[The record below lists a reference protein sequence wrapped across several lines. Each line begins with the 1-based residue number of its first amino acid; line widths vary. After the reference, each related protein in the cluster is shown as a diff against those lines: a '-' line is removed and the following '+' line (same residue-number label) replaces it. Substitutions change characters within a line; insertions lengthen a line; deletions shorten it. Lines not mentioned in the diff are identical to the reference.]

1 VGNSLRLA
9 VSKNSRECKIC
20 LHYLA
25 TFPFHTN
32 KSGCDTNTLIVR
44 KEGSDWL
51 AVRQPPIKA
60 ALAKRHLSGGTLVL
74 YDVSSSCPLAQFG
87 YTVTANGA
95 SGKSSMACSALL
107 TAVRWPSKSSPA
119 APQIRRPNRP
129 GDEAEGALR
138 SRPCR
143 PGRRPRHDHPGA
155 DQRGYQS
162 GRARLDYCPSRPGN
176 QGVAR
181 RRRPADVAVR

>member
-1 VGNSLRLA
+1 MGNSLKLA

-74 YDVSSSCPLAQFG
+74 YDVSSSYLEGRCCPLAQFG
-87 YTVTANGA
+87 YSRDGKRSKRQIVYGLLCAPDGCPVAIEVFAGSTADP
-95 SGKSSMACSALL
+95 
-107 TAVRWPSKSSPA
+107 TTQPA
-119 APQIRRPNRP
+119 R
-129 GDEAEGALR
+129 
-138 SRPCR
+138 
-143 PGRRPRHDHPGA
+143 
-155 DQRGYQS
+155 
-162 GRARLDYCPSRPGN
+162 
-176 QGVAR
+176 
-181 RRRPADVAVR
+181 